1 MESQMTLKKAAT
13 TMATIVAVLWGIEL
27 VDHVVR
33 HWFDRFG
40 VHPRTTQ
47 GLLEIFSAPV
57 LHHGW
62 THLIGNT
69 IPLFVLGLLVLMAGA
84 QTFAAVTLVS
94 VLGSGLLVWA
104 FAASNSVTLGASGVV
119 FGYFAYILVRA
130 FYTRQLSHMAI
141 AIVVAVAYGSML
153 FGLLPLRAGVS
164 WLAHLGGALG
174 GVASAPLLQPRGQ
187 A

>member
-84 QTFAAVTLVS
+84 QTFAA
-94 VLGSGLLVWA
+94 
-104 FAASNSVTLGASGVV
+104 SNSVTLGASGVV
-119 FGYFAYILVRA
+119 FGYLAYILVRA

>member
-119 FGYFAYILVRA
+119 FGYLAYILVRA

-164 WLAHLGGALG
+164 WLAPLGGALG